1 LLSKEGKNYCDAVL
15 NELEKNTIYI
25 HRMQLW
31 LAIAL
36 PAYADLE
43 WQCSMTELAIE
54 QNPTHGFTAPSEG
67 GEVQAGNP
75 LPIGGAHQY
84 GDGVNFVLFSRHA
97 TRIRLEFYRNAS
109 DSSPSKIIDLDPA
122 RHRTGDVWHVWV
134 RGIPSGQLYG
144 YRIEGPYQPEEGHR
158 FNPHKLLLDPFA
170 RALACVEDWD
180 FSAARGYDSSSS
192 LTDLSISTVDNAGT
206 TPKCIFTNDH
216 FDWEMDSPPKH
227 SASDTVIYETHVRGL
242 TIHPSSG
249 VAHPG
254 TFTGLTEKIPYLQD
268 LGVTAIE
275 LMPVLEF
282 NENESIRLNPVTGE
296 KLKNYWGYNPVAYF
310 APKESY
316 SIDGSHRRQTVEFR
330 EMVKAFHRA
339 GIEVIL
345 DIVLNH
351 TAEGNETG
359 PTISLRGIENSIFYM
374 LQENG
379 RRYYKDFTGVG
390 NTLNANHPIVRQFV
404 MLVLRHWVMHMHV
417 DGFRFDLASVL
428 GRDEHGNIL
437 RNAPLLEE
445 IAEDPILRDVKLI
458 AEAWDAGGAYQVGS
472 FSTQRWTEWN
482 GRFRDDVRR
491 FWIGDA
497 GMMGSFAS
505 RICGSSDLYQAS
517 GKGPASSLNFVTS
530 HDGFTLNDL
539 VSYKQKHNDENGEYG
554 RDGIDANY
562 SDNCGAEGPSDDA
575 VVEGMRNRLIKTFL
589 LTLFISRGV
598 PMLLGGD
605 EFRRTQR
612 GNNNA
617 YCQDNAVSWFDWSL
631 VEKHKEIRRFTR
643 GMIAFRR
650 THSVLRREVFYT
662 DADIKWFAPNGATPD
677 WMDQRQKSFACL
689 ILGNGEPDLLL
700 MFNADTR
707 SVDFSIPALPA
718 SKIWRLA
725 VDTSRTAPDDLYET
739 GNEPSMQGQISFR
752 VEPRSSAILL
762 TDG

>member
-1 LLSKEGKNYCDAVL
+1 MAEVAIKQ
-15 NELEKNTIYI
+15 NESGTLE
-25 HRMQLW
+25 
-31 LAIAL
+31 
-36 PAYADLE
+36 
-43 WQCSMTELAIE
+43 
-54 QNPTHGFTAPSEG
+54 APFER
-67 GEVQAGNP
+67 GEVQAGSP

-97 TRIRLEFYRNAS
+97 TRVRLELYRHAD
-109 DSSPSKIIDLDPA
+109 DSSPTKVLDLDPA
-122 RHRTGDVWHVWV
+122 RHRTGDIWHVWL
-134 RGIPSGQLYG
+134 RGIPAGQLYG
-144 YRIEGPYQPEEGHR
+144 YRIEGPYEPEQGHR

-170 RALACVEDWD
+170 RAIACVEDWD

-192 LTDLSISTVDNAGT
+192 LSDLSISTLDNAGT

-216 FDWEMDSPPKH
+216 FDWEMDAPPKH
-227 SASDTVIYETHVRGL
+227 SASDTVIYETHVRGF
-242 TIHPSSG
+242 TIHSSSE

-254 TFTGLTEKIPYLQD
+254 TFMGLSEKIPYLRD

-282 NENESIRLNPVTGE
+282 NENESNRLNPITKE
-296 KLKNYWGYNPVAYF
+296 KLSDYWGYNPAAFF
-310 APKESY
+310 APKQSY
-316 SIDGSHRRQTVEFR
+316 SIAGPHRRQTLEFR

-374 LQENG
+374 LQEKD
-379 RRYYKDFTGVG
+379 RRYYKDFTGTG
-390 NTLNANHPIVRQFV
+390 NTLNANHPIVREFV
-404 MLVLRHWVMHMHV
+404 MLVLRYWVMHMHV

-437 RNAPLLEE
+437 RNAPLLES

-472 FSTQRWTEWN
+472 FSTKRWMEWN

-491 FWIGDA
+491 FWIGDD
-497 GMMGSFAS
+497 GMMGLFAS
-505 RICGSSDLYQAS
+505 RICGSSDLYQRS
-517 GKGPASSLNFVTS
+517 GKGPGSSLNFVTS

-539 VSYKQKHNDENGEYG
+539 VSYKQKHNHENGEFG
-554 RDGIDANY
+554 RDGSDANY
-562 SDNCGAEGPSDDA
+562 SDNCGVEGPSDDPA
-575 VVEGMRNRLIKTFL
+575 VEGMRNGLIKTFL

-617 YCQDNAVSWFDWSL
+617 YCQDNEVSWFDWSL
-631 VEKHKEIRRFTR
+631 VGKHKEIQRFTR

-650 THSVLRREVFYT
+650 AHPVLRKEVFYT
-662 DADIKWFAPNGATPD
+662 DTDIKWFAPNGGVPHWTD
-677 WMDQRQKSFACL
+677 ERQKSFACL
-689 ILGNGEPDLLL
+689 ILGRTEPDLFL
-700 MFNADTR
+700 MFNADAR
-707 SVDFSIPALPA
+707 PVDFSIPALPDRR
-718 SKIWRLA
+718 IWRLA
-725 VDTSRTAPDDLYET
+725 VDTSRSAPDDLFEA
-739 GNEPSMQGQISFR
+739 GREPSTQGQISFR
-752 VEPRSSAILL
+752 VEPRSSAVLL
-762 TDG
+762 TDEGEVPSEN

>member
-1 LLSKEGKNYCDAVL
+1 V
-15 NELEKNTIYI
+15 
-25 HRMQLW
+25 W
-31 LAIAL
+31 L
-36 PAYADLE
+36 
-43 WQCSMTELAIE
+43 
-54 QNPTHGFTAPSEG
+54 
-67 GEVQAGNP
+67 
-75 LPIGGAHQY
+75 
-84 GDGVNFVLFSRHA
+84 
-97 TRIRLEFYRNAS
+97 
-109 DSSPSKIIDLDPA
+109 
-122 RHRTGDVWHVWV
+122 

-144 YRIEGPYQPEEGHR
+144 YRIEGPYQPEVGHR
-158 FNPHKLLLDPFA
+158 FNPHKLLLDPYA
-170 RALACVEDWD
+170 RAIAGIEDWD
-180 FSAARGYDSSSS
+180 FTAARGYDSSSS

-216 FDWEMDSPPKH
+216 FDWEMDAPPKH
-227 SASDTVIYETHVRGL
+227 SASDTVIYETHVRGF
-242 TIHPSSG
+242 TIHPSSR

-254 TFTGLTEKIPYLQD
+254 TFIGLTEKIPYLQD

-282 NENESIRLNPVTGE
+282 NETESSRFNPITRE
-296 KLKNYWGYNPVAYF
+296 KLRNYWGYNPVACF
-310 APKESY
+310 APKQSY
-316 SIDGSHRRQTVEFR
+316 SIAGPHRRQTLEFR

-359 PTISLRGIENSIFYM
+359 PTICLRGIENSIFYM

-404 MLVLRHWVMHMHV
+404 MLVLRYWVLHMHV

-428 GRDEHGNIL
+428 GRDEHGNLL
-437 RNAPLLEE
+437 RNAPLLES
-445 IAEDPILRDVKLI
+445 IAEDPILRDIKII

-497 GMMGSFAS
+497 GMMGLFAS

-517 GKGPASSLNFVTS
+517 GKGPESSLNFVTS

-539 VSYKQKHNDENGEYG
+539 VSYKQKHNDENGEYS
-554 RDGIDANY
+554 RDGTDANY
-562 SDNCGAEGPSDDA
+562 SDNCGVEGPSDDP
-575 VVEGMRNRLIKTFL
+575 VVEGMRNRLLKTFL

-617 YCQDNAVSWFDWSL
+617 YCQDNEVSWFDWSL
-631 VEKHKEIRRFTR
+631 LAKHKEIQRFTR

-650 THSVLRREVFYT
+650 AHSVLRREVFYT
-662 DADIKWFAPNGATPD
+662 DTDIKWFAPNGATPD
-677 WMDQRQKSFACL
+677 WTDRRQKSFACL
-689 ILGNGEPDLLL
+689 ILGQTEPDLFL
-700 MFNADTR
+700 MFNADTE
-707 SVDFSIPALPA
+707 SVDFSIPALPGT
-718 SKIWRLA
+718 KIWRLA
-725 VDTSRTAPDDLYET
+725 VDTSRAAPDDLYEA
-739 GNEPSMQGQISFR
+739 GKEPSMQGQISFR

-762 TDG
+762 TDGGEVPSEN